1 MYGEVLGGTAGGAA
15 VAGGAA
21 AAGGALPFTGF
32 AIPVLG
38 VTITL
43 SWIVAFALV
52 AVAVGVLLIRL
63 DARRG

>member
-1 MYGEVLGGTAGGAA
+1 MYGEVLGGTAGGVA

-32 AIPVLG
+32 AI
-38 VTITL
+38 TIAGMTISL
-43 SWIVAFALV
+43 SWIVALALL

-63 DARRG
+63 DARR